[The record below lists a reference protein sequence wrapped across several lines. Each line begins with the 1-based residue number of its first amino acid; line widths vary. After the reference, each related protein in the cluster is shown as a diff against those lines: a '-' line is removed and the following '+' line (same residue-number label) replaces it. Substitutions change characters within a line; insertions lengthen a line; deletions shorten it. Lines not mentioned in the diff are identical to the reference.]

1 MGFLNSYMGSLQQN
15 YEMAKECL
23 EINFYG
29 TKDVTDCL
37 MPLLLSNSGKVIN
50 LTSKI
55 SQLQVTLSMK
65 ELYRITFLLI
75 T

>member
-1 MGFLNSYMGSLQQN
+1 MNSYMGSLQQN

-37 MPLLLSNSGKVIN
+37 IPLLLLSNSGRVVN
-50 LTSKI
+50 LSSTI
-55 SQLQVTLSMK
+55 SQLKVTSTMK
-65 ELYRITFLLI
+65 ELFVIT
-75 T
+75 